1 MSLLE
6 LGFKHNPRFVYCES
20 QTQSVLK
27 AALMECW
34 SVESLADLCRLSYR
48 SPCIL
53 PAAEKMCST
62 PAEEA
67 GAAKYCL

>member
-1 MSLLE
+1 MSPLE

-34 SVESLADLCRLSYR
+34 SVESLADFCR
-48 SPCIL
+48 SPCIS
-53 PAAEKMCST
+53 PAAEKMRLRST

-67 GAAKYCL
+67 